1 MVGGIDMTKTFLIVS
16 AFAALFLA
24 ACNKIEKTEEA
35 KEITDIT
42 FTVASPDTKALKS
55 NWETG
60 DEIMIFFEYKTDVG
74 QQAKIRYNGSTWQL
88 VQKPSNLSYAPG
100 KNVGQYSAIHYP
112 GEIVYNGQNDDSKK
126 IMNYRAGVVLRENN
140 NRFNVNSEGVIEL
153 GTISLTKMGN
163 KTFQVVVPWISAEDN
178 YTLSVTCNGQV
189 SSAERNYG
197 DYSNS
202 YVEKYFPYPNS
213 RGGLTYGG
221 GMGNTYGV
229 ENASGTEFYFWL
241 RSTTPS
247 AAATSKYKYVFALSD
262 GTQLYYYT
270 IPKGS
275 SKTIADK
282 SAIKLP
288 RFDGKTT
295 NTHWKTTLE

>member
-1 MVGGIDMTKTFLIVS
+1 MKKTLTLI
-16 AFAALFLA
+16 AALAALA
-24 ACNKIEKTEEA
+24 LSSCKKEEKTNVVV
-35 KEITDIT
+35 KEISDIT

-55 NWETG
+55 NWEAG
-60 DEIMIFFEYKTDVG
+60 DEIMIFFGDKTDVG

-100 KNVGQYSAIHYP
+100 KKGNYDAIHYP
-112 GEIVYNGQNDDSKK
+112 GEIVCRDGYNL
-126 IMNYRAGVVLRENN
+126 NYRAGVVLWKNN
-140 NRFNVNSEGVIEL
+140 NRFNVSNEGVIEL
-153 GTISLTKMGN
+153 GTISLTKMRN

-189 SSAERNYG
+189 RSAERNYG
-197 DYSNS
+197 NYSNS
-202 YVEKYFPYPNS
+202 YGEKFNPFPYPN
-213 RGGLTYGG
+213 GGLTYGG

-275 SKTIADK
+275 PKTIADK

>member
-1 MVGGIDMTKTFLIVS
+1 MKKTLTLI
-16 AFAALFLA
+16 AALALSS
-24 ACNKIEKTEEA
+24 CKKEEKTNVVV
-35 KEITDIT
+35 KEISDVT
-42 FTVASPDTKALKS
+42 FTVASPDTKAVKTA
-55 NWETG
+55 WAAG
-60 DEIMIFFEYKTDVG
+60 DEIMIFFYDKVEVG
-74 QQAKIRYNGSTWQL
+74 QQAKLRYDGSVWKL
-88 VQKPSNLSYAPG
+88 VQKPNGLSYAPG
-100 KNVGQYSAIHYP
+100 TNVGWYSAIHYP
-112 GEIVYNGQNDDSKK
+112 GEIVYNGQNDDYKK
-126 IMNYRAGVVLRENN
+126 IMNYRAGVVLWKNN

-189 SSAERNYG
+189 VSAERNYG
-197 DYSNS
+197 DYSIS
-202 YVEKYFPYPNS
+202 YGEKYYPFPN
-213 RGGLTYGG
+213 GGLTYGG
-221 GMGNTYGV
+221 GVYLNTYGV

-241 RSTTPS
+241 CSTTPS

-270 IPKGS
+270 IAKTS
-275 SKTIADK
+275 DKTIADK

>member
-1 MVGGIDMTKTFLIVS
+1 MDMKKTLTLI
-16 AFAALFLA
+16 AALAALA
-24 ACNKIEKTEEA
+24 LSSCKKEEKTNVVV
-35 KEITDIT
+35 KEISDII

-112 GEIVYNGQNDDSKK
+112 GEIVYNGQNDDRKK
-126 IMNYRAGVVLRENN
+126 IMNYRAGVVLHKNN
-140 NRFNVNSEGVIEL
+140 DYFNVSNEGVIEL

-189 SSAERNYG
+189 RSAERNYG
-197 DYSNS
+197 NYSNS
-202 YVEKYFPYPNS
+202 YGGKNYPYPNS

-221 GMGNTYGV
+221 GMNNTYGV

-241 RSTTPS
+241 NSNPS

>member
-1 MVGGIDMTKTFLIVS
+1 MKKTLTLI
-16 AFAALFLA
+16 AALAALA
-24 ACNKIEKTEEA
+24 LSSCKKEEKTNVVV
-35 KEITDIT
+35 KEISDVT

-55 NWETG
+55 GWEAG
-60 DEIMIFFEYKTDVG
+60 DEIMIFFRDKTDVG
-74 QQAKIRYNGSTWQL
+74 QQAKIRYDGSTWQL
-88 VQKPSNLSYAPG
+88 VQKPSNLSYEPG
-100 KNVGQYSAIHYP
+100 TSVERYYAIHYP
-112 GEIVYNGQNDDSKK
+112 GEIVYNGQNDDCKK
-126 IMNYRAGVVLRENN
+126 IMNYRAGVVLYKNN
-140 NRFNVNSEGVIEL
+140 NYFNVSNEGVIEL

-213 RGGLTYGG
+213 HGVLTYGG
-221 GMGNTYGV
+221 GINNTYGV

-270 IPKGS
+270 IPKDS
-275 SKTIADK
+275 PKTIADK

-295 NTHWKTTLE
+295 KTHWKTTLE

>member
-1 MVGGIDMTKTFLIVS
+1 MKKTLTLI
-16 AFAALFLA
+16 AALAALA
-24 ACNKIEKTEEA
+24 LSSCKKEKKTNVVV
-35 KEITDIT
+35 KEISDII

-112 GEIVYNGQNDDSKK
+112 GEIVYNGQNDDYKK
-126 IMNYRAGVVLRENN
+126 IMNYRAGVVLWENN

-189 SSAERNYG
+189 ESAERNCG
-197 DYSNS
+197 NYSNS
-202 YVEKYFPYPNS
+202 YVEKYCPYPNS

-221 GMGNTYGV
+221 GINNTYGV

-247 AAATSKYKYVFALSD
+247 AAATSAYKYVFALSD

>member
-1 MVGGIDMTKTFLIVS
+1 
-16 AFAALFLA
+16 
-24 ACNKIEKTEEA
+24 
-35 KEITDIT
+35 
-42 FTVASPDTKALKS
+42 
-55 NWETG
+55 
-60 DEIMIFFEYKTDVG
+60 
-74 QQAKIRYNGSTWQL
+74 
-88 VQKPSNLSYAPG
+88 
-100 KNVGQYSAIHYP
+100 
-112 GEIVYNGQNDDSKK
+112 
-126 IMNYRAGVVLRENN
+126 
-140 NRFNVNSEGVIEL
+140 
-153 GTISLTKMGN
+153 MGN

-213 RGGLTYGG
+213 HGVLTYGG
-221 GMGNTYGV
+221 GINNTYGV

-275 SKTIADK
+275 PKTIADK

>member
-1 MVGGIDMTKTFLIVS
+1 MKKTLTLI
-16 AFAALFLA
+16 AALAALA
-24 ACNKIEKTEEA
+24 LSSCKKEEKTNVVV
-35 KEITDIT
+35 KEISDVT

-55 NWETG
+55 NWEAG
-60 DEIMIFFEYKTDVG
+60 DEIMIFFRDKTDVG
-74 QQAKIRYNGSTWQL
+74 QQAKIRYNGSIWQL

-100 KNVGQYSAIHYP
+100 TNVGRYSAIHYP
-112 GEIVYNGQNDDSKK
+112 GEIVYNGQNDDYEK
-126 IMNYRAGVVLRENN
+126 IMNYRAGVVLYKNN
-140 NRFNVNSEGVIEL
+140 DYFNVSNEGVIEL

-189 SSAERNYG
+189 RSAERNYG

-202 YVEKYFPYPNS
+202 YGGKNYPYPDS
-213 RGGLTYGG
+213 DGGLTYGG
-221 GMGNTYGV
+221 GMDNTYGV

-241 RSTTPS
+241 YSDPS